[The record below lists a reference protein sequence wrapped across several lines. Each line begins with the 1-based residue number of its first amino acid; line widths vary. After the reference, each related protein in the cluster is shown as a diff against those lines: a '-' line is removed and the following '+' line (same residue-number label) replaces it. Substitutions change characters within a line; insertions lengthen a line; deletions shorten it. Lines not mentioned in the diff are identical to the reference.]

1 MFRRPSA
8 DIIIYDIEKTQP
20 QCWKIELKV
29 AFSIKANDETFWLFS
44 NIVVQP

>member
-29 AFSIKANDETFWLFS
+29 AFSIKANDETF
-44 NIVVQP
+44 